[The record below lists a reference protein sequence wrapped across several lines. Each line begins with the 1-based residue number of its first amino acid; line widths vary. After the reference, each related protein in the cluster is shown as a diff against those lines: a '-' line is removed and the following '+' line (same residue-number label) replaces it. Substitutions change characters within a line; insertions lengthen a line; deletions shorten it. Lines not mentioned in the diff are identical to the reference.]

1 MDKLTGTP
9 EQFMHAA
16 YFVAKVCTLD
26 SDAET
31 EIRADYGGEDGLS
44 TELMFYGLI
53 LGQAVDEVWQ
63 ERQEFPG
70 VPAYDVSEE
79 VAAEW
84 MYAWLLDE
92 SVPSWPN
99 EQAWHMLCVNMLRA
113 WCDGKLEE
121 FMALPYVYQTELCH
135 KEINPYTLYAGAKF
149 PNGER
154 IDVDAVVKCSKGSE
168 IPVNVVVSL
177 LTDMPTG
184 TKLVSFN
191 DSDYRFWR
199 TEGTSFYYYHP
210 FNESWK
216 PSTTPP
222 SNAIEYQKL
231 MLTSKNVTVVET
243 QEEAKKMCAEQL
255 DPHFKTPQVEQE
267 LNIVLDE
274 QEESVELKPDRE
286 ITEPVITQVYSLLQY
301 KDLTV
306 EATDEQMSIRY
317 EGLEIVINGGKVESL
332 KIPGFNV

>member
-16 YFVAKVCTLD
+16 YFVAKVATLD

-31 EIRADYGGEDGLS
+31 EIRADYGGEDGLT
-44 TELMFYGLI
+44 TELMAYGLI
-53 LGQAVDEVWQ
+53 LGQAVDAVWQ
-63 ERQEFPG
+63 ERQELPG
-70 VPAYDVSEE
+70 VPAYEVSEE

-92 SVPSWPN
+92 SVPSWPS

-113 WCDGKLEE
+113 WCDGKLKE
-121 FMALPYVYQTELCH
+121 FMELPRVYQTELCH

-154 IDVDAVVKCSKGSE
+154 IDVDAVVKCSKGSC
-168 IPVNVVVSL
+168 IPVNLAVST

-184 TKLVSFN
+184 TKLVN
-191 DSDYRFWR
+191 YTTGEYLFWR

-216 PSTTPP
+216 PSATPP

-231 MLTSKNVTVVET
+231 MLTPKNITVVET
-243 QEEAKKMCAEQL
+243 KEEAKKLCAEQL

-274 QEESVELKPDRE
+274 QEESVELKTDRE

-317 EGLEIVINGGKVESL
+317 EGLEIVINGGKVEML